1 MELKINMLYRLSARK
16 WSLCNINK
24 CALPSQGI
32 GLPSQGICLSVCPS
46 VCLSLS
52 QVCLSVSLS
61 VCLSVC
67 LSRVCLSV
75 CLSVSL
81 IQEYT
86 SIALLR
92 SDMDKEIKT
101 FFELQSLKSELQ

>member
-52 QVCLSVSLS
+52 GLSVCLSVS
-61 VCLSVC
+61 LSVC